1 MSSSSWGTATAV
13 QLPTDPASG
22 FDYRLVYLNLTTG
35 VRTGVDNERAV
46 RDEIE
51 RLVATG
57 GTFEGCTREND
68 LMTDY
73 EKVSKIWAWINS
85 NTKFCTCT
93 DSAYGIF
100 LYKDAGGFRGT
111 SFAHAEAFW
120 LLLERAGIASRYV
133 SGKMANYGEGRAWNW
148 VKIAD
153 EWYFSD
159 SCYGKNA
166 GGTVMLKGFQDA
178 TAPSYLIDASFDDGS
193 FETTKA
199 ATDFVLSAGKP
210 TRDSSSVNARDGGTP
225 LRWKFTDGTLTIRA
239 TGTTAA
245 MHDFA
250 DGTADV
256 PWKNYLNAITA
267 LEIEEGMTYLG
278 ENAFR
283 NVPGLSYEA
292 CQATLPEGLGL
303 GAYAFRDQQTAI
315 TPTPSPDPE
324 EPAITLPEGAGD
336 DVSFDETAQTALREA
351 ARQHGL
357 SAVNAVIGRAN
368 GRTMSTA
375 EMNTVLT
382 CFTGDS
388 LITAN
393 PDAQTLTVAVV
404 FQVAALTWEDG
415 QLRIVATAT
424 AADGSALSVTGT
436 AQIAFEEVDSDGTA
450 TGTLHTVEPI
460 RESGSVSFTW
470 NPAADGE
477 SAPGTR
483 LFRIRIAAP

>member
-1 MSSSSWGTATAV
+1 MISSTKS
-13 QLPTDPASG
+13 LPFAIALAIALAPAALAQG
-22 FDYRLVYLNLTTG
+22 EKTTYPY
-35 VRTGVDNERAV
+35 
-46 RDEIE
+46 EI
-51 RLVATG
+51 G
-57 GTFEGCTREND
+57 
-68 LMTDY
+68 
-73 EKVSKIWAWINS
+73 
-85 NTKFCTCT
+85 
-93 DSAYGIF
+93 
-100 LYKDAGGFRGT
+100 
-111 SFAHAEAFW
+111 
-120 LLLERAGIASRYV
+120 
-133 SGKMANYGEGRAWNW
+133 
-148 VKIAD
+148 
-153 EWYFSD
+153 
-159 SCYGKNA
+159 
-166 GGTVMLKGFQDA
+166 
-178 TAPSYLIDASFDDGS
+178 SFDP
-193 FETTKA
+193 TA
-199 ATDFVLSAGKP
+199 AELRSTALVSEDQCPDF
-210 TRDSSSVNARDGGTP
+210 
-225 LRWKFTDGTLTIRA
+225 TIYDYTAADCAILVDALKRYLASHRA
-239 TGTTAA
+239 TRLQLSLYVTFDNYSRIPADAA
-245 MHDFA
+245 Y
-250 DGTADV
+250 DGETKKYWDG
-256 PWKNYLNAITA
+256 LLGQA
-267 LEIEEGMTYLG
+267 LEIEEGVTYLG

-336 DVSFDETAQTALREA
+336 GAPFDETAQTALREA

-388 LITAN
+388 LITAD

-404 FQVAALTWEDG
+404 FQVAGLTWEDG

-450 TGTLHTVEPI
+450 TGTLHTVEPV
-460 RESGSVSFTW
+460 RESGRISFTW

>member
-1 MSSSSWGTATAV
+1 MSSSSWGTTTAV
-13 QLPTDPASG
+13 QLPTDPAFG
-22 FDYRLVYLNLTTG
+22 YDYRLVYLNLTTG
-35 VRTGVDNERAV
+35 VRTGVGNERAV

-57 GTFEGCTREND
+57 GAFDGCTREND

-73 EKVSKIWAWINS
+73 EKVAKIWAWINS

-100 LYKDAGGFRGT
+100 LYQDASGFRGT

-120 LLLERAGIASRYV
+120 LLPERAGIASRYV

-166 GGTVMLKGFQDA
+166 DGTVMLKGFQDA
-178 TAPSYLIDASFDDGS
+178 TAPSYLIDASFDDAS

-199 ATDFVLSAGKP
+199 ATDFLFSAGRP
-210 TRDSSSVNARDGGTP
+210 TRDSGSVNARDGGTP
-225 LRWKFTDGTLTIRA
+225 LRWKFTDGTLTIS
-239 TGTTAA
+239 GSGA
-245 MHDFA
+245 MRDFA

-256 PWKNYLNAITA
+256 PWKNYLNAITT
-267 LEIEEGMTYLG
+267 LEIEEGVAYLG

-283 NVPGLSYEA
+283 NVPGLTYEA
-292 CQATLPEGLGL
+292 CRTSLPERLGL

-336 DVSFDETAQTALREA
+336 GAPFDETAQDRAPGSRPA
-351 ARQHGL
+351 ARSFRGECGHRPHQRPDDVHGRDEYGADL
-357 SAVNAVIGRAN
+357 LHGGQPHHRRPRCADAHRGGCIPGR
-368 GRTMSTA
+368 R
-375 EMNTVLT
+375 
-382 CFTGDS
+382 D
-388 LITAN
+388 
-393 PDAQTLTVAVV
+393 VV
-404 FQVAALTWEDG
+404 GGWS
-415 QLRIVATAT
+415 
-424 AADGSALSVTGT
+424 AADCRNGNGGRRLSPFRDRNRADRVRGSRLGRHRN
-436 AQIAFEEVDSDGTA
+436 G
-450 TGTLHTVEPI
+450 H
-460 RESGSVSFTW
+460 
-470 NPAADGE
+470 AAY
-477 SAPGTR
+477 R
-483 LFRIRIAAP
+483 